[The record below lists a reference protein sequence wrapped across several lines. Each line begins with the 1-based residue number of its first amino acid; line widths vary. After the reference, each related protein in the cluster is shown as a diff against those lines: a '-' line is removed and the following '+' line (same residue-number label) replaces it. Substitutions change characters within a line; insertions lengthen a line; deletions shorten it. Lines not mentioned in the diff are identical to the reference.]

1 MTRRLA
7 LWGPVVGYMA
17 LVFYA
22 SSLSEL
28 PALATRL
35 SDKLEHGLTYAGLGA
50 LLLRALAGG
59 LGRPGA
65 HDARRVLAVA
75 IAACYGVSDEL
86 HQHFVPH
93 RSMDAYDLLADTAGA
108 AAAAGALY
116 AWGII
121 RARNGP

>member
-1 MTRRLA
+1 VTKRLA
-7 LWGPVVGYMA
+7 LWAPVVGYMA

-28 PALATRL
+28 PALATRM
-35 SDKLEHGLTYAGLGA
+35 SDKLEHGLAYSGLGV

-59 LGRPGA
+59 LWRPVS
-65 HDARRVLAVA
+65 ARAALLAVA
-75 IAACYGVSDEL
+75 LAACYGASDEL

-93 RSMDAYDLLADTAGA
+93 RSMDANDLLADTAGA
-108 AAAAGALY
+108 AVAIGALY

>member
-7 LWGPVVGYMA
+7 LWGPVGAYMA
-17 LVFYA
+17 FVFYA

-28 PALATRL
+28 PTLAKGL
-35 SDKLEHGLTYAGLGA
+35 SDKLEHGLAYAGLGV

-59 LGRPGA
+59 LRGPVSMTA
-65 HDARRVLAVA
+65 ALSAVG

-86 HQHFVPH
+86 HQHFVPY

>member
-1 MTRRLA
+1 VTKRLA

-28 PALATRL
+28 PALANRV
-35 SDKLEHGLTYAGLGA
+35 SDKLEHGLAYAGLGV

-59 LGRPGA
+59 LRGPV
-65 HDARRVLAVA
+65 RRTSVVLAVA

-108 AAAAGALY
+108 VAAAGALY

>member
-1 MTRRLA
+1 MTKRFA
-7 LWGPVVGYMA
+7 LWAPVVFYMA
-17 LVFYA
+17 LLFYA

-28 PALATRL
+28 PAVAARA
-35 SDKLEHGLTYAGLGA
+35 SDKLEHAVAYAGLGG

-59 LGRPGA
+59 LGRRA
-65 HDARRVLAVA
+65 AVRAVLLAVA
-75 IAACYGVSDEL
+75 IAALYGASDEI

-93 RSMDAYDLLADTAGA
+93 RSMDPYDLLADTTGA
-108 AAAAGALY
+108 AAAAGAVY